1 MALLAFWEGR
11 VKGCPVMEVLAQEV
25 KSEGQIRDPNSLPRA
40 PFPVPPTGDIS
51 LSALLY
57 GVLALTASAKSEAGE
72 LCGRYCSALGLSFPC
87 VPHTLVKLVLGL

>member
-40 PFPVPPTGDIS
+40 PFPVPPTLPPSHWGH
-51 LSALLY
+51 LPF
-57 GVLALTASAKSEAGE
+57 
-72 LCGRYCSALGLSFPC
+72 CSALRCSCSDRLC
-87 VPHTLVKLVLGL
+87 